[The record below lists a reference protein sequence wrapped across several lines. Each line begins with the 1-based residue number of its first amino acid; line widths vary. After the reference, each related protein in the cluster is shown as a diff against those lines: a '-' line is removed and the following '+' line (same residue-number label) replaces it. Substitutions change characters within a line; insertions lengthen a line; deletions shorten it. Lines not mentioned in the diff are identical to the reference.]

1 MTSFQQ
7 SLNPNLKTKRLN
19 ANPPETAERNRESA
33 TQKKYQKRPT
43 AWKFSEIVVME
54 GQPQVKASLRL
65 GSEFY
70 TVNAKKDGAL
80 SEQLSSMKEESM
92 SILREFITKHNVPND
107 VPDESVESS
116 SDDEEEVPKK
126 PNVKSKKAK
135 IN

>member
-1 MTSFQQ
+1 
-7 SLNPNLKTKRLN
+7 
-19 ANPPETAERNRESA
+19 
-33 TQKKYQKRPT
+33 
-43 AWKFSEIVVME
+43 ME
-54 GQPQVKASLRL
+54 AQPQVKATLRL

-107 VPDESVESS
+107 VPDELVVSS
-116 SDDEEEVPKK
+116 SEDEEEVPKK
-126 PNVKSKKAK
+126 PNVRSKKAK